1 MSSEQSPDVK
11 FEIGH
16 VLFIDIVGYSK
27 LLINEH
33 ARGLVEARV
42 RERADDKNALIQLAW
57 IDVARNREVE
67 ALKLAQRSSE
77 LLPPEKD
84 AVGGSIALG
93 GLAEIEAR
101 TGHTSEAVKT
111 LQRVL
116 SIPAGL
122 SIQRIKI
129 DPVWDPI
136 RNDPGFQQLLA
147 RKELVGPNK

>member
-57 IDVARNREVE
+57 IDVALNREVE

-84 AVGGSIALG
+84 AGGGSIAFG
-93 GLAEIEAR
+93 GLAGIESR
-101 TGHTSEAVKT
+101 TGHASAAVKP
-111 LQRVL
+111 LH
-116 SIPAGL
+116 
-122 SIQRIKI
+122 
-129 DPVWDPI
+129 
-136 RNDPGFQQLLA
+136 
-147 RKELVGPNK
+147 